1 MLWLNFLHLYQ
12 PVNKDAYIIEEAT
25 EKSYLRIIRAL
36 EEHSNIKFTLN
47 ITGCLFL
54 RWEDLGYL
62 DLIKRIKILVN
73 KGNLE
78 LTGSAAY
85 HPLLPLIP
93 EEETR
98 RQIKENEEILKK
110 YLGNNFKPKGFF
122 LPELAYSSKVA
133 KIIKSFGYKW
143 ILLDEFAYN
152 GRTEEVD
159 FNEVYRDSYSS
170 LKIIF
175 RSREL
180 SSSYVPELI
189 FQLLNC
195 GAETSYPIITATD
208 GELYG
213 LRHND
218 PDAIFEK
225 VLKHPKLKTI
235 TFSDFVN
242 KHTKIYKIKPIN
254 SSWETTSRDL
264 KNRTP
269 FSLWFNPKNKIQ
281 VKLWE
286 LANFAYNLIEK
297 NKKDKN
303 YSWARWHFVR
313 GLASCTFWWASGR
326 DFRHVFGPVSWG
338 PDEIERG
345 LNEFIRAIRSL
356 DNPHTKKDKLKAE
369 KMYIKIKSMVWS
381 KHWKK
386 YWPLNS

>member
-12 PVNKDAYIIEEAT
+12 PVNKDAYIIKEAT

-36 EEHSNIKFTLN
+36 EEHPNIKFTLN

-54 RWEDLGYL
+54 RWEDLGYI
-62 DLIKRIKILVN
+62 DLIKRIKNLVN
-73 KGNLE
+73 KGSLE

-93 EEETR
+93 KEETK
-98 RQIKENEEILKK
+98 RQIEENEEILKR

-122 LPELAYSSKVA
+122 LPELAYSPKIA

-143 ILLDEFAYN
+143 ILLDEFTYN
-152 GRTEEVD
+152 GSIGEVD
-159 FNEVYRDSYSS
+159 FNEIYRDNYSG

-175 RSREL
+175 RSREF
-180 SSSYVPELI
+180 SNNYVPALI

-195 GAETSYPIITATD
+195 ERRFFYPIITATD

-225 VLKHPKLKTI
+225 VLKHPKLKTA
-235 TFSDFVN
+235 TFSDFIK
-242 KHTKIYKIKPIN
+242 KHTKTYKVKPIS
-254 SSWETTSRDL
+254 SSWETTTKDL
-264 KNRTP
+264 KNKTP

-286 LANFAYNLIEK
+286 LANFVYNLIEK

-303 YSWARWHFVR
+303 YNWARWHFVR

-345 LNEFIRAIRSL
+345 LNEFIRAVRSL
-356 DNPHTKKDKLKAE
+356 DNPRTQKDKLKAE
-369 KMYIKIKSMVWS
+369 KMYVKIKLMVWS